1 MPQSHSNRKRGRQP
15 PEAPGPPAPAFI
27 EMDPDEAAEYGAF
40 RDDVD
45 LEDVL
50 EAGDLPEAQPREDD
64 RGV

>member
-1 MPQSHSNRKRGRQP
+1 MPQSHSNRKRGRQA

-50 EAGDLPEAQPREDD
+50 EAADLPEADARSDGH
-64 RGV
+64 GV

>member
-1 MPQSHSNRKRGRQP
+1 MPQNHANRKRGRQA
-15 PEAPGPPAPAFI
+15 PEAPGSAFI

-50 EAGDLPEAQPREDD
+50 EATDLPEAQPREDD

>member
-1 MPQSHSNRKRGRQP
+1 MPENHADRKRGRQA
-15 PEAPGPPAPAFI
+15 PEVPGPAAPAFI

-50 EAGDLPEAQPREDD
+50 EAGDLPEAQPRGDD
-64 RGV
+64 GGV

>member
-1 MPQSHSNRKRGRQP
+1 MRIGSGAARHPRRRR
-15 PEAPGPPAPAFI
+15 PPAPAFI

-50 EAGDLPEAQPREDD
+50 EAADLPEAQPREDD

>member
-1 MPQSHSNRKRGRQP
+1 MGKRQAA
-15 PEAPGPPAPAFI
+15 APGPPAPAFI

-50 EAGDLPEAQPREDD
+50 EAADLPEAQPREDD

>member
-1 MPQSHSNRKRGRQP
+1 MPENRANRKRGRQA
-15 PEAPGPPAPAFI
+15 PEAPAAPAPAFI

-50 EAGDLPEAQPREDD
+50 EDVDLPAAQPREDD